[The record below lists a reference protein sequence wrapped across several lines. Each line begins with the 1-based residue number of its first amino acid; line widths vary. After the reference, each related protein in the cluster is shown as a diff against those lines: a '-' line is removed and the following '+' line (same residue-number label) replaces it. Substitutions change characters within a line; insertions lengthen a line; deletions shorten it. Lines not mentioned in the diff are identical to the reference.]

1 MVRFGCKSLLHI
13 PPPACRIAIAALL
26 ATIFAPIASFAEP
39 AKYRVYFGT
48 YSSRG
53 SQGIYFAELDLATGS
68 LSPPQVAGEVTGPS
82 FLAIHPSRKYL
93 FSVNEI
99 SDLDGKK
106 TGGLTAFAIQ
116 PDGTLQKRNQQPSG
130 GAGPC
135 HLVVDSAGRHVL
147 VANYGGGSA
156 SDGNCSK
163 ETLSYSSTSRATAE
177 TLLFLIP
184 STSDAVFTTFPREV
198 LIRTMGF
205 RKELM

>member
-1 MVRFGCKSLLHI
+1 MVRFGRKSLLHI

-26 ATIFAPIASFAEP
+26 ATVFAPIASFAEP

-68 LSPPQVAGEVTGPS
+68 FSPPQVAGEVTSPS

-147 VANYGGGSA
+147 VDRKSTRLNSSHVALSRMPSSA
-156 SDGNCSK
+156 
-163 ETLSYSSTSRATAE
+163 
-177 TLLFLIP
+177 
-184 STSDAVFTTFPREV
+184 
-198 LIRTMGF
+198 
-205 RKELM
+205 